1 MARRRTKSREIDPA
15 NRSAKHPCKT
25 AIQLLPHGS
34 TKRSIKR
41 AIPHNAAGN
50 SGMTGN
56 TDIPRCCPFGSGSRA
71 SVSRVWRV
79 AARAHRTHTTVIHSS
94 NRTERISA
102 SPFRRTCIYTV
113 CITTLACVLTHLG
126 AGGKI
131 SIKSLARHSLR
142 RDFARHRRCLAGA
155 QCSISLLRQ
164 GRQFERSTAFSEP
177 TPADSASLRFFPP
190 PPACPSGNGA

>member
-41 AIPHNAAGN
+41 AIPHNATGN

-102 SPFRRTCIYTV
+102 SPCRRTCFYADQPKPCRPHQCSLSRKIAMTRDAMI
-113 CITTLACVLTHLG
+113 CACASRSINGLG
-126 AGGKI
+126 DRLFRPNTA
-131 SIKSLARHSLR
+131 SLR
-142 RDFARHRRCLAGA
+142 RWEFNEDVVLSNVSYLTKLTNVCG
-155 QCSISLLRQ
+155 
-164 GRQFERSTAFSEP
+164 
-177 TPADSASLRFFPP
+177 
-190 PPACPSGNGA
+190 

>member
-102 SPFRRTCIYTV
+102 SPFRRT
-113 CITTLACVLTHLG
+113 TTNHPAAT
-126 AGGKI
+126 
-131 SIKSLARHSLR
+131 
-142 RDFARHRRCLAGA
+142 RDFPLLKRPISPLGCIGLLSDC
-155 QCSISLLRQ
+155 QLFLESVESI
-164 GRQFERSTAFSEP
+164 AH
-177 TPADSASLRFFPP
+177 
-190 PPACPSGNGA
+190 

>member
-102 SPFRRTCIYTV
+102 SPFRRTCHYF
-113 CITTLACVLTHLG
+113 
-126 AGGKI
+126 I
-131 SIKSLARHSLR
+131 SNLR
-142 RDFARHRRCLAGA
+142 IMIIESVILSSGSVTDDLQKNYLVF
-155 QCSISLLRQ
+155 LLRAITR
-164 GRQFERSTAFSEP
+164 G
-177 TPADSASLRFFPP
+177 
-190 PPACPSGNGA
+190 

>member
-102 SPFRRTCIYTV
+102 SPFRRTCTYTV
-113 CITTLACVLTHLG
+113 CISTRACVLTHQPLCAEFG
-126 AGGKI
+126 RKRLPGEAGYGVQ
-131 SIKSLARHSLR
+131 HS
-142 RDFARHRRCLAGA
+142 
-155 QCSISLLRQ
+155 
-164 GRQFERSTAFSEP
+164 RSPVGSQAP
-177 TPADSASLRFFPP
+177 
-190 PPACPSGNGA
+190 

>member
-102 SPFRRTCIYTV
+102 SPFRRTAT
-113 CITTLACVLTHLG
+113 ITQSPPKTYDSNSPPIGDLCG
-126 AGGKI
+126 
-131 SIKSLARHSLR
+131 S
-142 RDFARHRRCLAGA
+142 RC
-155 QCSISLLRQ
+155 SSLLQ
-164 GRQFERSTAFSEP
+164 TG
-177 TPADSASLRFFPP
+177 TPFGAVNSSSIMSPVFLVSAGSKMRTSASLLAIVLCSIPRGTTNNS
-190 PPACPSGNGA
+190 PSLSVIN

>member
-102 SPFRRTCIYTV
+102 SPFRRTIR
-113 CITTLACVLTHLG
+113 ITRPGVDVA
-126 AGGKI
+126 
-131 SIKSLARHSLR
+131 
-142 RDFARHRRCLAGA
+142 
-155 QCSISLLRQ
+155 
-164 GRQFERSTAFSEP
+164 ERSEP
-177 TPADSASLRFFPP
+177 TSLIRLAFIRLFCGLL
-190 PPACPSGNGA
+190 AICERV

>member
-102 SPFRRTCIYTV
+102 SPFRRTAAVTGPPPKSYGFKSRV
-113 CITTLACVLTHLG
+113 GGGSGSPLGSVGLG
-126 AGGKI
+126 AIVMDIQFVVVLYGQWLI
-131 SIKSLARHSLR
+131 ARIR
-142 RDFARHRRCLAGA
+142 
-155 QCSISLLRQ
+155 
-164 GRQFERSTAFSEP
+164 
-177 TPADSASLRFFPP
+177 
-190 PPACPSGNGA
+190 

>member
-41 AIPHNAAGN
+41 AIPHNATGN

-102 SPFRRTCIYTV
+102 SPFRRTVAMSRSRHWILHSAERYRDSAP
-113 CITTLACVLTHLG
+113 LLG
-126 AGGKI
+126 SPRWGRAIRQEVSHIGRGHRSNTK
-131 SIKSLARHSLR
+131 RTCRLR
-142 RDFARHRRCLAGA
+142 RRRELD
-155 QCSISLLRQ
+155 RQ
-164 GRQFERSTAFSEP
+164 RQRELTRPYRTS
-177 TPADSASLRFFPP
+177 
-190 PPACPSGNGA
+190 